1 MVTGFSTFCLH
12 GMPPSR
18 WSCVRRGWAS
28 WARETERTRVYEPLI
43 HSMLH
48 SIPKHSGLKPPLSH
62 FTSQFCEPGIQV
74 GLRNSALHTFFTF
87 FFLSN
92 CHNKLVSP
100 FMTTVTKWIK
110 KQLLSAFTIYCGKE
124 GWFWYQINC
133 EQVTEFLWASPSLT
147 VKWRYPH
154 LSHQITGRIKKYNV
168 CKVQC
173 PAHSRPSIRTVLKC
187 ISNIF
192 QSKRATKN
200 HF

>member
-1 MVTGFSTFCLH
+1 MVLCAERVSILSKRNRKNKGL
-12 GMPPSR
+12 
-18 WSCVRRGWAS
+18 WAAYPFYVTLDPKTQWLKTTTLS
-28 WARETERTRVYEPLI
+28 FYLTILWARN
-43 HSMLH
+43 
-48 SIPKHSGLKPPLSH
+48 SGRAQEFSS
-62 FTSQFCEPGIQV
+62 TY
-74 GLRNSALHTFFTF
+74 FFYI